1 MKNGKYIFI
10 ILHLTLI
17 FAFPQFIDKD
27 NELNN
32 LINDYYIYSDYNV
45 NTTNINSDNFVS
57 GNINNNSTV
66 YYNLYIPDDS
76 DQILFDYQSDYGCIY
91 ISFENNTNISFQF
104 CSKGENNLFILNKSD
119 ILEKIGDN
127 DNNDNY
133 SIEGLSLII
142 GVGLSYFEIDKGF
155 DSDFDYSLKI
165 NLRKPDINI
174 FEINSEHKI
183 LCKSEKINENN
194 YRCLFIITNKNNEE
208 KNDLIIYSTS
218 HKKNIKL
225 NIYSDYINKT
235 IYENWDFEYLSNNI
249 PNINSSYNNY
259 NSEYDFIIIPNVDSD
274 KYIYL
279 SIEIDTETIIEV
291 YTQFFSSDDEIELPK
306 INDIKIYSINN
317 SNVNFDFNHISI
329 NETSVSLGTLYG
341 KASIHLDYDDTTEY
355 ITDIIENKLNF
366 NIDLNSCKIDNNC
379 NLKIN
384 KLEDDDERLLGY
396 IFYIKYTKQSNNELK
411 ELEYGKSNKIVY
423 TNLQYPIL
431 LYQQIINFDDPIN
444 INLQIYNIPDVDIS
458 LFDIDVLIIS
468 KNQLYNIKLNNSY
481 INEFNDTIKRKFDS
495 IYLASNIYLS
505 NEEMELFKYIEGPY
519 IIISISHNNTI
530 DILDNLI
537 IGSTIS
543 QINSLIDPS
552 ERIYHYGH
560 LKNEEKIVYRLKGK
574 NKYNLMR
581 LEFGCNSNFIG
592 WSAKRTNGDNYREND
607 TDLSFVTEEW
617 NNGRE
622 LLTMYIENGEDIYLT
637 IFPNDK
643 IIDFNFTNFIFKYIN
658 SDSNEKFNTYLIR
671 HDSLDYEK
679 KNKKI
684 FVNKFRN
691 IPSNSKV
698 DYYLK
703 IIKYDDYIKN
713 ELINT
718 IALTESKYIVIKGKK
733 NSDSVSFDLNKKLYK
748 NSSYYLN
755 AFSIIKSGYSDIE
768 YISYKGLIIY
778 AKYKSQHKKL
788 GLASFILGGISFL
801 FIIIHFIYYCYEKRR
816 TYSFDDFDFGGLLS
830 APLDYSFHT
839 AENDDSLIDD
849 VLI

>member
-66 YYNLYIPDDS
+66 YYKLYIPDDS
-76 DQILFDYQSDYGCIY
+76 DKIFFDYQSDYGCIY

-142 GVGLSYFEIDKGF
+142 GVGLSHFEIDKGF

-165 NLRKPDINI
+165 SLRKPDINI

-183 LCKSEKINENN
+183 LCKSEKNNENN
-194 YRCLFIITNKNNEE
+194 YRCIFIMTNKNYEE

-218 HKKNIKL
+218 HIKNIKV

-274 KYIYL
+274 KYLYL
-279 SIEIDTETIIEV
+279 AVEIDVETIIEV
-291 YTQFFSSDDEIELPK
+291 FTQFFSCDDEIELPK

-317 SNVNFDFNHISI
+317 SNIDFDFNHISI

-411 ELEYGKSNKIVY
+411 QLEYGKSNKIVY

-431 LYQQIINFDDPIN
+431 LYQQIINFDAPIN
-444 INLQIYNIPDVDIS
+444 INLQIYNIPDVEIS
-458 LFDIDVLIIS
+458 IFDIDVLIIS

-530 DILDNLI
+530 DIDNLI

-543 QINSLIDPS
+543 QINSLIYPS

-560 LKNEEKIVYRLKGK
+560 LKNEEKILYRLKGK

-684 FVNKFRN
+684 LVNKFRN

-755 AFSIIKSGYSDIE
+755 AFSIIKSDYSDIE

>member
-1 MKNGKYIFI
+1 
-10 ILHLTLI
+10 
-17 FAFPQFIDKD
+17 
-27 NELNN
+27 
-32 LINDYYIYSDYNV
+32 
-45 NTTNINSDNFVS
+45 
-57 GNINNNSTV
+57 
-66 YYNLYIPDDS
+66 
-76 DQILFDYQSDYGCIY
+76 
-91 ISFENNTNISFQF
+91 
-104 CSKGENNLFILNKSD
+104 
-119 ILEKIGDN
+119 
-127 DNNDNY
+127 
-133 SIEGLSLII
+133 
-142 GVGLSYFEIDKGF
+142 
-155 DSDFDYSLKI
+155 
-165 NLRKPDINI
+165 
-174 FEINSEHKI
+174 
-183 LCKSEKINENN
+183 
-194 YRCLFIITNKNNEE
+194 
-208 KNDLIIYSTS
+208 
-218 HKKNIKL
+218 
-225 NIYSDYINKT
+225 
-235 IYENWDFEYLSNNI
+235 
-249 PNINSSYNNY
+249 
-259 NSEYDFIIIPNVDSD
+259 
-274 KYIYL
+274 
-279 SIEIDTETIIEV
+279 
-291 YTQFFSSDDEIELPK
+291 
-306 INDIKIYSINN
+306 
-317 SNVNFDFNHISI
+317 
-329 NETSVSLGTLYG
+329 
-341 KASIHLDYDDTTEY
+341 
-355 ITDIIENKLNF
+355 
-366 NIDLNSCKIDNNC
+366 
-379 NLKIN
+379 
-384 KLEDDDERLLGY
+384 
-396 IFYIKYTKQSNNELK
+396 
-411 ELEYGKSNKIVY
+411 
-423 TNLQYPIL
+423 
-431 LYQQIINFDDPIN
+431 
-444 INLQIYNIPDVDIS
+444 
-458 LFDIDVLIIS
+458 
-468 KNQLYNIKLNNSY
+468 
-481 INEFNDTIKRKFDS
+481 
-495 IYLASNIYLS
+495 
-505 NEEMELFKYIEGPY
+505 
-519 IIISISHNNTI
+519 
-530 DILDNLI
+530 
-537 IGSTIS
+537 
-543 QINSLIDPS
+543 
-552 ERIYHYGH
+552 
-560 LKNEEKIVYRLKGK
+560 
-574 NKYNLMR
+574 MR

-755 AFSIIKSGYSDIE
+755 AFSIIKSDYSDIE